1 MIRCSSC
8 GNDIPDTSTFCGI
21 CGAPVNN
28 VDVGIYKEKECLD
41 NFYRFLKYERLS
53 WKIGAIVSFV
63 CAGLF
68 GVIGLLLT
76 VVSGAGMS
84 AIMGIEYIT
93 DVPGTGIAAIMGIE
107 YMVMG
112 VFYLPSAIVNLKMIG
127 KTEHYMSIVYN
138 DVNSVT
144 ERCGNAGMIVLGAF
158 FNTVAMIFIIINFT
172 RTKTNRAEIQ
182 SAAARQA
189 QFNNNIQ

>member
-8 GNDIPDTSTFCGI
+8 GNDIPDTSKFCGI

-53 WKIGAIVSFV
+53 WKIGAIVWFV
-63 CAGLF
+63 CMGLF

-76 VVSGAGMS
+76 VVSGDGM
-84 AIMGIEYIT
+84 
-93 DVPGTGIAAIMGIE
+93 AAIIGIE
-107 YMVMG
+107 YMVLG
-112 VFYLPSAIVNLKMIG
+112 IFYLPIAIVNLKMIA

-189 QFNNNIQ
+189 QFNSNIQ